1 MANIASARQKY
12 ARGPVTDRVQAKL
25 VRMMKHLRAL
35 RTLVAEDIV
44 EAMAIGR
51 NDPEGFRAVDQF
63 LSELSEKYDAIENG

>member
-1 MANIASARQKY
+1 MANKASARQKY

-25 VRMMKHLRAL
+25 VRMMKASEGIE
-35 RTLVAEDIV
+35 TLVAEDIV

>member
-1 MANIASARQKY
+1 
-12 ARGPVTDRVQAKL
+12 
-25 VRMMKHLRAL
+25 MMKASEGIE
-35 RTLVAEDIV
+35 TLVAEDIV